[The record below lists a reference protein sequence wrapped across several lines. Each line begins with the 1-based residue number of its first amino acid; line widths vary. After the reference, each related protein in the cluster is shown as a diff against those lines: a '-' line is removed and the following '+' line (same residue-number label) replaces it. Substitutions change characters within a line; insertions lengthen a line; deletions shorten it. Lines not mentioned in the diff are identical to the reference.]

1 MPAVSRKQ
9 QIAMQI
15 AEHAPD
21 KLYARN
27 QGLTKMSQGQLHDFA
42 SGSEAGKPEYA
53 PKPPKSTKQRMFK
66 KKY

>member
-1 MPAVSRKQ
+1 
-9 QIAMQI
+9 MQI

-27 QGLTKMSQGQLHDFA
+27 QGLTKMSHQQLHDFA

-53 PKPPKSTKQRMFK
+53 PPKKTLKQRMFSRMK
-66 KKY
+66 

>member
-27 QGLTKMSQGQLHDFA
+27 QGLTKMSHQQLHDFA

-53 PKPPKSTKQRMFK
+53 PPKKTLKQRMFSRMK
-66 KKY
+66 